1 MNDMAFRPYRTIEA
15 RRIAGA
21 LGAEITGVDLASG
34 FGDEVMCDIRQALLD
49 HCVIFFRD
57 QVLTPEQQIAFAR
70 RWGEIYLFPLSPGL
84 PGHPEILEIKK
95 TPEEEKNVGNA
106 WHTDQM
112 FAPKPVMA
120 TILYAKQV
128 PPYGG
133 DTMWSNQY
141 LAYDTLSDGMKRL
154 VEGLKTTCSV
164 LDVARNGGGNF
175 NMDAPVNN
183 KTVSHHP
190 LVRTHPETGRRALY
204 IGNHARSFEGM
215 TPEES
220 KPLLDYLI
228 GHSTRPE
235 NICRFRW
242 SAGTLTVWDNRCTQH
257 YAIND
262 YPNETRLMHRVCIAG
277 DTPTFS

>member
-1 MNDMAFRPYRTIEA
+1 MNDMAFPPYRTIEA
-15 RRIAGA
+15 KRIAGA

-34 FGDEVMCDIRQALLD
+34 FGDEVMRDIRQALLD
-49 HCVIFFRD
+49 HYVIFFRD

-141 LAYDTLSDGMKRL
+141 QAYDTLSDGMKRL
-154 VEGLKTTCSV
+154 VEDSRPRAACSTSR
-164 LDVARNGGGNF
+164 A
-175 NMDAPVNN
+175 
-183 KTVSHHP
+183 
-190 LVRTHPETGRRALY
+190 TGAATSTWMRR
-204 IGNHARSFEGM
+204 
-215 TPEES
+215 
-220 KPLLDYLI
+220 
-228 GHSTRPE
+228 
-235 NICRFRW
+235 
-242 SAGTLTVWDNRCTQH
+242 
-257 YAIND
+257 
-262 YPNETRLMHRVCIAG
+262 
-277 DTPTFS
+277 